1 MLTTIQAFSQDFKK
15 KFGVTLS
22 LSDLVDKWMLVSHQG
37 NITNCWGGE
46 GGDTLQ
52 WTRGTCSKLK
62 PCFYQLD
69 FVLHQKFIVVWILLK
84 ILHLLT
90 H

>member
-37 NITNCWGGE
+37 NITNCWGGR
-46 GGDTLQ
+46 GGYIAMDKRNLFKVKTLFLS
-52 WTRGTCSKLK
+52 T
-62 PCFYQLD
+62 
-69 FVLHQKFIVVWILLK
+69 
-84 ILHLLT
+84 
-90 H
+90 